1 MKNLTR
7 IAATAGLFL
16 ALGCSAERAT
26 DESADAVYTNGR
38 IYTVNEA
45 QPWVEAVAIKDGK
58 FLVVSSDA
66 DVEAVTGDGT
76 VVVDLE
82 GRFAMPG
89 LIDAHAHPLGA
100 AEGWANLRISDPT
113 DAAAIVEEVRA
124 YAEANPD
131 LPVIR
136 GETWNLGVFPNN
148 SPRKEL
154 LDEVVP
160 DRPVYLGSQTGH
172 SAWANSKALELAG
185 ITKDTPQTAKFIYDT
200 DTATGEPSGTVREFA
215 MGALERALARAGPE
229 RYATALGKVLA
240 QFNSFGFT
248 SLIPAEGARTWL
260 EGAKHLESQGGMT
273 ARLFP
278 AWDWRT
284 SHYLASSPEE
294 ADELVA
300 GWEEFA
306 TEMIYPRYVK
316 IFYDGG
322 PDSYTALLFE
332 DYEGRP
338 GFRGS
343 SNLTKGEATE
353 IIAAFNRAGI
363 GVLTH
368 VLGDAG
374 GRELVDIYTDV
385 RTENGLNEAPLH
397 FSHAWMTWPEDMRRL
412 ARVEG
417 VCIDFSPVLAYP
429 AEEIRG
435 SMVPPIGED
444 RYQTFFNARA
454 AFEAGLPVGFGS
466 DWPSALIPDPN
477 GFHQMQ
483 SWITRRDP
491 ANPEA
496 GALNEVQGVTLEQAI
511 RGLTLGGVQCLG
523 FGWDEKLGS
532 IEVGKLADMIVTDRN
547 PFDIPIGELHRTQ
560 VLRTLVGGEVVY
572 DRDRDTVD
580 DLIDEET
587 FEPTSRYIDE

>member
-1 MKNLTR
+1 MRKLTR
-7 IAATAGLFL
+7 VAAAAGLLL
-16 ALGCSAERAT
+16 ALGCSAEQAA
-26 DESADAVYTNGR
+26 DESADVVYTNGH

-45 QPWVEAVAIKDGK
+45 QPWAEAVAIKDGK
-58 FLVVSSDA
+58 FLVVGANA
-66 DVEAVTGDGT
+66 DVEAVLGGDT
-76 VVVDLE
+76 EVVDLD

-89 LIDAHAHPLGA
+89 LIDSHVHPLGA

-113 DAAAIVEEVRA
+113 DAEAILEEVRA
-124 YAEANPD
+124 YSEANPD

-136 GETWNLGVFPNN
+136 GEAWNLGVFPNN
-148 SPRKEL
+148 SPRKGP
-154 LDEVVP
+154 LDRIVP
-160 DRPVYLGSQTGH
+160 DRPVYLISQTGH

-185 ITKDTPQTAKFIYDT
+185 ITKDTPQTDKFIFDT
-200 DTATGEPSGTVREFA
+200 NPATGEPSGTVREFA
-215 MGALERALARAGPE
+215 MGAVERALTRAGPE
-229 RYATALGKVLA
+229 RYAGALGAVLA
-240 QFNSFGFT
+240 EFNSFGFT

-260 EGAKHLESQGGMT
+260 EGAKHLEAQGGMT

-300 GWEEFA
+300 TWESFA
-306 TEMIYPRYVK
+306 TERIYPRYVK

-353 IIAAFNRAGI
+353 IIASFNRAGI

-385 RTENGLNEAPLH
+385 RAENGPNDAPLH
-397 FSHAWMTWPEDMRRL
+397 FSHAWMTRPEDMRRL
-412 ARVEG
+412 ARVDG

-435 SMVPPIGED
+435 SMAPPIGED

-454 AFEAGLPVGFGS
+454 AFEADLPVGFGS

-491 ANPEA
+491 TDPEA
-496 GALNEVQGVTLEQAI
+496 GALNEGQGVTLEQAI
-511 RGLTLGGVQCLG
+511 RGLTLGGAQCLG
-523 FGWDEKLGS
+523 FRWNEKLGS
-532 IEVGKLADMIVTDRN
+532 IEAGKLADMIVTDRN
-547 PFDIPIGELHRTQ
+547 PFEVPIEELHRTQ